1 MAARVN
7 EKRFE
12 RIMKPTV
19 KTVSDR
25 ARGRRT
31 RVSRK
36 SGAARDNGSHAGFRK
51 RVIRI
56 QRLIGVREDGWVGP
70 ETLSR
75 LETLLAPMG
84 LPLTGAALTASTR
97 SLDALVAFEI
107 SSPRYYEKHLASP
120 VWPGGESGVTIG
132 IGYDLGTVTTNEFA
146 ADWRA
151 YLAGA
156 DMVALS
162 RVVGRQGAQAR
173 NTLTSVNS
181 VVVTFEAAEKVFY
194 LTTLP
199 EVAMNTR
206 RLYPGTEKLPPDAAG
221 ALVSL
226 VYNRGTRLEGDTR
239 KEMKAIRALVP
250 NIDLTGIAV
259 QLRSMKRLWDPDELP
274 GLIARREA
282 EAVLVEQA
290 MRPYLPDELVRI

>member
-1 MAARVN
+1 MQR
-7 EKRFE
+7 
-12 RIMKPTV
+12 TG
-19 KTVSDR
+19 SD
-25 ARGRRT
+25 
-31 RVSRK
+31 
-36 SGAARDNGSHAGFRK
+36 AGFRE
-51 RVIRI
+51 RIIRI

-75 LETLLAPMG
+75 LETLLAPIG
-84 LPLTGAALTASTR
+84 LPLTDAALTASTK

-107 SSPRYYEKHLASP
+107 SSPKYYERHLARP

-132 IGYDLGTVTTNEFA
+132 IGYDLGTVATSEFS

-151 YLAGA
+151 YLPVA
-156 DMVALS
+156 DMAALTK
-162 RVVGRQGAQAR
+162 VVGYQGARAR
-173 NTLTSVNS
+173 NALPSVKS
-181 VVVTFEAAEKVFY
+181 VVVTFDPAEKVFY

-199 EVAMNTR
+199 KVAVETR

-239 KEMKAIRALVP
+239 KEMRAIRALVP
-250 NIDLTGIAV
+250 NIDLAGIAA
-259 QLRSMKRLWDPDELP
+259 QLRSMKRLWDPDDLP

-282 EAVLVEQA
+282 EAVLVERA